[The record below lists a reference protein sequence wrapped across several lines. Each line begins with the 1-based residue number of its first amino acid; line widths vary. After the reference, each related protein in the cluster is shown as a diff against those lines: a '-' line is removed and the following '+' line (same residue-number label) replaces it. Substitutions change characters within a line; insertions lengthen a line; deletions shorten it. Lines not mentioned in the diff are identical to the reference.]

1 MSFAAPSPLPAVSE
15 LTRETAAQPRERRL
29 AFGEAELHRTST
41 GKARKKHRPNFA
53 WDRCGGVIIYYIV
66 MTGTYILSDYVERAM
81 AQAEYD
87 KLEDGTF
94 FGKIPSCK
102 GVVAFATTLRECEN
116 ELHSTLE
123 DWVLV
128 GLKLGHELPVIAT
141 LNLNMRPAY
150 EPVESV

>member
-1 MSFAAPSPLPAVSE
+1 
-15 LTRETAAQPRERRL
+15 
-29 AFGEAELHRTST
+29 
-41 GKARKKHRPNFA
+41 
-53 WDRCGGVIIYYIV
+53 
-66 MTGTYILSDYVERAM
+66 MTGTYILTDYLERAL

-87 KLEDGTF
+87 KLEDGSF

-102 GVVAFATTLRECEN
+102 GVVAFGATLRECET

-128 GLKLGHELPVIAT
+128 GLKLGHELP
-141 LNLNMRPAY
+141 LFGSMNLNTMPAY

>member
-1 MSFAAPSPLPAVSE
+1 ML
-15 LTRETAAQPRERRL
+15 
-29 AFGEAELHRTST
+29 
-41 GKARKKHRPNFA
+41 
-53 WDRCGGVIIYYIV
+53 
-66 MTGTYILSDYVERAM
+66 GTYILSDYLERAL

-102 GVVAFATTLRECEN
+102 GVVAFGATLRECES

-128 GLKLGHELPVIAT
+128 GLKLDHGLPLV
-141 LNLNMRPAY
+141 
-150 EPVESV
+150 